1 MVGATVSATLEHT
14 LCNALVDTGAT
25 RSCLSEEYYQQL
37 LLPGLKP
44 VHKLQIRTASG
55 SSLCPTGTITCDFK
69 LGKQP
74 FSFEFIVCRGLSRP
88 CILGL
93 DFLRKYKIGI
103 GWSPNGKF
111 QLDLHQ
117 QVLVKSIK
125 VYMSG
130 PTLQTRQ
137 YITIPS
143 RSLMVLNAKATIDKH
158 MEGGLHKVVPNFLL
172 SDDYPQLVLIPTVHN
187 VEITKIECIPYVL
200 LNLSEEA
207 IFLRKGEILRQ
218 LEKEDITIEE
228 ITTET
233 MLQCKDM
240 ESENLNCGDL
250 KKMFIA
256 SPVSDDTCKK
266 VRLQDAKAL
275 NHHKITIEEV
285 TAEAMLQ
292 CKDMESEKLNCG
304 DMLKKTF
311 IASPVNVATCK
322 KVKQQNVEALSYC
335 KISVEE
341 IPTGTMLQSEG
352 MEIKKPHC
360 DILSEKEFIASPAEI
375 DACRKVKLQDVEV
388 LNINE
393 NKYKETML
401 QSEGMENEK
410 PHCDMSSEKK
420 FITSPADVDTHR
432 KVKLQDAE
440 VLDKYKEEFEKL
452 CEEYNDIFSKDSS
465 DIGKTPLIT
474 MEIETGDSPPV
485 CQRPYNLPLKHID
498 WVQKELNT
506 LEKAGVITRSV
517 SPWASPIVIV
527 PKRTAPGEPPK
538 KRLCV
543 DYRVINSLLPKV
555 NKAHSKAKGLLTLV
569 RLPKIDEIYA
579 RLKGSKVYS
588 GFDAQSGY
596 HHMGLSTKARP
607 KSAFITPTD
616 KYEFTRCP
624 FGLMQVPAYFQRLI
638 NKVLVGLDFAFGYLD
653 DILIY
658 SPDVPTHLVHMRQ
671 LFQRLKEADL
681 KLNRE
686 KCNFF
691 KSHIQYLGHLI
702 SGEGIKPLPEKLE
715 SIKEMPPP
723 TTPKEIKQYLGLLGY
738 YRKFIPRFTDV
749 ARPLT
754 KLTRLDQPF
763 KWSDKCQASFELL
776 KEALIKEPILRF
788 PDPNKPYTLY
798 TDASKYAWSCV
809 LTQQYTHNMDNR
821 QIVVNHPITYVSG
834 LFKGSQLNWAALTKE
849 AYAIYMSIKKLTY
862 YLEDAEITLRSDHLP
877 LKRFLQRNT
886 LNTKVNNW
894 AVEISPFKITFE
906 YIKGIKNT
914 LVDTISRLIALD
926 PDNQL
931 VDEPE
936 GFEYG
941 YYAFDNI
948 DPIKTQVEINEMTNK
963 MGVETPVNLPGED
976 ITLPIEDNKL
986 IELQKEDKFC
996 KNILNILASNKL
1008 QNKNLYYIKSG
1019 ILK

>member
-1 MVGATVSATLEHT
+1 M
-14 LCNALVDTGAT
+14 
-25 RSCLSEEYYQQL
+25 
-37 LLPGLKP
+37 
-44 VHKLQIRTASG
+44 HKLQVRTASG

-137 YITIPS
+137 CITIPS

-158 MEGGLHKVVPNFLL
+158 MEGGLYKVVPNFLL
-172 SDDYPQLVLIPTVHN
+172 SDEYPELVLIPTVHN
-187 VEITKIECIPYVL
+187 VEITKIECIPCVL
-200 LNLSEEA
+200 LNLSEEP
-207 IFLRKGEILRQ
+207 IFLRKGEILRH

-240 ESENLNCGDL
+240 ESEKLNCGDTL

-256 SPVSDDTCKK
+256 SPVSDDTCRK
-266 VRLQDAKAL
+266 VRLQDVEAL
-275 NHHKITIEEV
+275 SHHEITIEEV

-304 DMLKKTF
+304 DKLKKTF
-311 IASPVNVATCK
+311 IVYPVSVDTCK
-322 KVKQQNVEALSYC
+322 KVKQQDVEALTYH

-341 IPTGTMLQSEG
+341 ITTETMLQSEG
-352 MEIKKPHC
+352 IENEKHHC

-375 DACRKVKLQDVEV
+375 DACREDKLQDVEV
-388 LNINE
+388 LNIDE

-410 PHCDMSSEKK
+410 PHCDISSEK

-440 VLDKYKEEFEKL
+440 VLDKYKIEFEKL
-452 CEEYNDIFSKDSS
+452 CEEYDDIFSKDSS

-506 LEKAGVITRSV
+506 LEKAGVNTRSV

-527 PKRTAPGEPPK
+527 PKRMALGEPPK
-538 KRLCV
+538 KSLCV

-555 NKAHSKAKGLLTLV
+555 NKAHSKAKGVLTLV
-569 RLPKIDEIYA
+569 PLPKIDEIYA
-579 RLKGSKVYS
+579 RLKVSKVYS

-596 HHMGLSTKARP
+596 HHMGLSAKARP
-607 KSAFITPTD
+607 KSTFVTPTD

-624 FGLMQVPAYFQRLI
+624 FGLMQAPAYFQRLI
-638 NKVLVGLDFAFGYLD
+638 NKVLVGLDFTFGYLD

-671 LFQRLKEADL
+671 LFQRLREADL

-691 KSHIQYLGHLI
+691 KRSH
-702 SGEGIKPLPEKLE
+702 
-715 SIKEMPPP
+715 
-723 TTPKEIKQYLGLLGY
+723 T
-738 YRKFIPRFTDV
+738 
-749 ARPLT
+749 
-754 KLTRLDQPF
+754 
-763 KWSDKCQASFELL
+763 
-776 KEALIKEPILRF
+776 ILRTF
-788 PDPNKPYTLY
+788 NF
-798 TDASKYAWSCV
+798 W
-809 LTQQYTHNMDNR
+809 R
-821 QIVVNHPITYVSG
+821 
-834 LFKGSQLNWAALTKE
+834 
-849 AYAIYMSIKKLTY
+849 
-862 YLEDAEITLRSDHLP
+862 
-877 LKRFLQRNT
+877 RN
-886 LNTKVNNW
+886 
-894 AVEISPFKITFE
+894 
-906 YIKGIKNT
+906 
-914 LVDTISRLIALD
+914 
-926 PDNQL
+926 
-931 VDEPE
+931 
-936 GFEYG
+936 
-941 YYAFDNI
+941 
-948 DPIKTQVEINEMTNK
+948 
-963 MGVETPVNLPGED
+963 
-976 ITLPIEDNKL
+976 
-986 IELQKEDKFC
+986 
-996 KNILNILASNKL
+996 
-1008 QNKNLYYIKSG
+1008 
-1019 ILK
+1019 

>member
-1 MVGATVSATLEHT
+1 M
-14 LCNALVDTGAT
+14 
-25 RSCLSEEYYQQL
+25 
-37 LLPGLKP
+37 PGLKP
-44 VHKLQIRTASG
+44 VHKLQVRTASG
-55 SSLCPTGTITCDFK
+55 SSLCPTGTVSCDFK

-103 GWSPNGKF
+103 GWSPAGKF

-117 QVLVKSIK
+117 QVLVESVK

-137 YITIPS
+137 CITIPS
-143 RSLMVLNAKATIDKH
+143 RSLMVLNAKATIDRH

-172 SDDYPQLVLIPTVHN
+172 SDEYPELVLIPTVHN
-187 VEITKIECIPYVL
+187 VEITKLECIPYVL

-207 IFLRKGEILRQ
+207 IFLRKGEILGH
-218 LEKEDITIEE
+218 LEREDITIEE

-240 ESENLNCGDL
+240 KSEKLNCGDTVEEA
-250 KKMFIA
+250 FIA
-256 SPVSDDTCKK
+256 SPVSGDTCKK
-266 VRLQDAKAL
+266 VKLQDVEAL
-275 NHHKITIEEV
+275 SHCKMTEKV
-285 TAEAMLQ
+285 TTEAVSQ
-292 CKDMESEKLNCG
+292 CKDMESEKLNCS
-304 DMLKKTF
+304 DESQKTF
-311 IASPVNVATCK
+311 IASPA
-322 KVKQQNVEALSYC
+322 
-335 KISVEE
+335 
-341 IPTGTMLQSEG
+341 G
-352 MEIKKPHC
+352 
-360 DILSEKEFIASPAEI
+360 I
-375 DACRKVKLQDVEV
+375 DTCRKVKLQKAEV
-388 LNINE
+388 LSIDKNE
-393 NKYKETML
+393 YKETML

-410 PHCDMSSEKK
+410 PRCDISSEKK

-440 VLDKYKEEFEKL
+440 VLDKYKIDFEKL
-452 CEEYNDIFSKDSS
+452 CEEYDDIFSKDSS

-485 CQRPYNLPLKHID
+485 CQRPYNLPLKHVD
-498 WVQKELNT
+498 WVQQELNT

-527 PKRTAPGEPPK
+527 PKRTAPGDPPK

-555 NKAHSKAKGLLTLV
+555 NKAHSKAKGVLTLV
-569 RLPKIDEIYA
+569 PLPKIDEIYA

-588 GFDAQSGY
+588 GFDARSGY
-596 HHMGLSTKARP
+596 HHMELSAKARP
-607 KSAFITPTD
+607 KSAFVTPTD

-624 FGLMQVPAYFQRLI
+624 FGLTQAPAYFQRLI
-638 NKVLVGLDFAFGYLD
+638 NKVLADLDFAFGYLD

-671 LFQRLKEADL
+671 LFQRLREADL

-723 TTPKEIKQYLGLLGY
+723 TTPKEVKQFLGLIGY
-738 YRKFIPRFTDV
+738 YRKFVPRFADV

-754 KLTRLDQPF
+754 NLTRLDQPF
-763 KWSDKCQASFELL
+763 EWSDKCQASFELL

-809 LTQQYTHNMDNR
+809 LTQQYTHDMDNK

-914 LVDTISRLIALD
+914 LADTMSRLVALD

-948 DPIKTQVEINEMTNK
+948 DPIKTQVEVNEMT
-963 MGVETPVNLPGED
+963 
-976 ITLPIEDNKL
+976 
-986 IELQKEDKFC
+986 
-996 KNILNILASNKL
+996 
-1008 QNKNLYYIKSG
+1008 IKW
-1019 ILK
+1019 